1 MLDYR
6 LSLAWPDD
14 VPLGF
19 TRFPVRSCQIH
30 RGHQENLPQTHSK
43 IRGRVEL
50 SSFDWIVFL
59 VRPPGFRVVATG
71 SETILSAF
79 YFNG

>member
-50 SSFDWIVFL
+50 SSFDWIVL
-59 VRPPGFRVVATG
+59 RPPGFPVVAT
-71 SETILSAF
+71 ETI
-79 YFNG
+79 FNG